1 MKILLPFLVCMN
13 LWQITFTQ
21 VMAQEQVSIE
31 GEYGPSVDVSFPA
44 IENEYV
50 AVEDDDGAT
59 YDEELPDYGN
69 DYISDIEKTHAQ
81 PIERICQSSR
91 EERRE
96 VKNEDAMENNI
107 LPVSKPQI
115 SYEQDDLNV
124 EAISPIRKMENKL
137 ETRRRRL
144 EKRTMNRMASQ
155 LERQRLQ
162 NEMRLSQQFEQAMQQ
177 NINQLNIE

>member
-21 VMAQEQVSIE
+21 AIAQEQVSIE
-31 GEYGPSVDVSFPA
+31 GEFGPSVDASSSA

-50 AVEDDDGAT
+50 AVEDDGAT

-69 DYISDIEKTHAQ
+69 DYISDIEKKYAQ
-81 PIERICQSSR
+81 PTERICQSAS
-91 EERRE
+91 EEKRE
-96 VKNEDAMENNI
+96 VKNEDAMEDNI
-107 LPVSKPQI
+107 LQVSNPQI
-115 SYEQDDLNV
+115 SYEQDDLNI
-124 EAISPIRKMENKL
+124 EAISPVRKMENKL

-144 EKRTMNRMASQ
+144 EKRTMNQMATQ
-155 LERQRLQ
+155 LEQQRLR

-177 NINQLNIE
+177 NIYQLNIE